1 MIGTYLKDYME
12 KNDINQIFVSEQTG
26 ICPQLL
32 SAMLNGQKK
41 MEIAEYF
48 DICAALGTTPTDIAI
63 ASGYYAVAEQK

>member
-12 KNDINQIFVSEQTG
+12 KNGINQIFVSEQTG

-32 SAMLNGQKK
+32 NAMLNGQKK

-48 DICAALGTTPTDIAI
+48 DICAALGATPNDIAI